1 MSTWHR
7 KRGRRW
13 VKIWPP
19 VKQTDSRGNE
29 VLRPNLNATP
39 IVVPYSGQWDRS
51 SIAELP
57 GQQLIDVRLIQV
69 EYSDRTK
76 KIAPWSEVELSD
88 TPGARWD
95 IISPPSLRW
104 GTRGV
109 RHLTLEIQRRPDHG

>member
-1 MSTWHR
+1 
-7 KRGRRW
+7 